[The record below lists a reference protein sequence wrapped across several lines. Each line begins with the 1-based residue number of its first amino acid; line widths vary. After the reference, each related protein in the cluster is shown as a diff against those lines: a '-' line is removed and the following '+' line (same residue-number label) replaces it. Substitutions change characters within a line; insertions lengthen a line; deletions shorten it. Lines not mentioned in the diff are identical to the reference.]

1 MIPIMFADII
11 DDSQD
16 LIRFEKIYH
25 EYRSKMLYRAK
36 CILGDSYEA
45 EDAVHDAFI
54 GIARNIKTVCSITD
68 QRDLFYYLM
77 RSAEN
82 AANSHMR
89 KVKRYRV
96 HIPLELTQDIPDD
109 CFWET
114 LSTKLAYEELVNIIS
129 ALPEKYREVLY
140 YHFVLEL
147 TIKEVASSLGI
158 KLSTAKQR
166 LVRGK
171 QQLIMAIEKEG
182 RFHYGID

>member
-77 RSAEN
+77 RVAEN
-82 AANSHMR
+82 AANSRIR
-89 KVKRYRV
+89 KVGRHKEY
-96 HIPLELTQDIPDD
+96 IPLEFTEHIQDAY
-109 CFWET
+109 FWET
-114 LSTKLAYEELVNIIS
+114 LSTKLAYEELICIIS
-129 ALPEKYREVLY
+129 ALPQKYREVLY

-147 TIKEVASSLGI
+147 TIKEVSSSLGI